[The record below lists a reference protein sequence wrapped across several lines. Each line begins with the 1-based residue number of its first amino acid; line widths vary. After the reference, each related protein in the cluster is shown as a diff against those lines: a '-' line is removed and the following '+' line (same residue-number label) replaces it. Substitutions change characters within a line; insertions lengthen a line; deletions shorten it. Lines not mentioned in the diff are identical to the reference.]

1 MEDGAL
7 DGKHD
12 GRAQLRTAQAEHV
25 ASGQQFRLSLFFE
38 IKIQKIL
45 VVIFV
50 TITAALIP
58 SDVLSK
64 STRNR
69 FSDFRQNIV
78 IEYLNQDFSVLE
90 MKKNAD
96 IISSSRVRG

>member
-1 MEDGAL
+1 MTEERSCAL
-7 DGKHD
+7 
-12 GRAQLRTAQAEHV
+12 RRPNMWLQARS
-25 ASGQQFRLSLFFE
+25 SGSVSFFE